1 MSSVYDITEI
11 AHKTWRLSEAGK
23 VNCYL
28 VEGDTSALLID
39 SCWGVGDLYGV
50 VKSITSKPLS
60 IVATHLHPDHVGGA
74 KQFGNYY
81 VHEADL
87 RFINKVMC
95 CSLAC
100 HMGGRRIGASEKHR
114 KVKINHKIAIKDGYI
129 FELGNRKLTVKNIPG
144 HTKGSIML
152 IDEKYK
158 LIFTGDDVNP
168 NMWLQMPGAV
178 SLEEW
183 QKGAEI
189 VLSYLKDGYFAW
201 NGHDEGALSLDMAN
215 RVYVLVDEI
224 IDKYKKGKLQKNDS
238 PYPNDHTIPNVQF
251 RMNKI
256 LKAPKD

>member
-11 AHKTWRLSEAGK
+11 AHKTWRISEAGK

-87 RFINKVMC
+87 RFINNVMC

-100 HMGGRRIGASEKHR
+100 HMAGRRIGASEKHR
-114 KVKINHKIAIKDGYI
+114 KVKINRKIAIKDGYI
-129 FELGNRKLTVKNIPG
+129 FELGNRKLIVKNIPG

-158 LIFTGDDVNP
+158 LIFTGDDVN
-168 NMWLQMPGAV
+168 LICGYKC
-178 SLEEW
+178 LE
-183 QKGAEI
+183 
-189 VLSYLKDGYFAW
+189 LYL
-201 NGHDEGALSLDMAN
+201 
-215 RVYVLVDEI
+215 
-224 IDKYKKGKLQKNDS
+224 
-238 PYPNDHTIPNVQF
+238 
-251 RMNKI
+251 
-256 LKAPKD
+256 